1 MRASGGPASAGA
13 EPVITPATTSLVSM
27 DLGLRGRV
35 ALVVGGTGLIGRAV
49 VEQLRSE
56 GATVV
61 AAARHIDD
69 GITLDA
75 QDSASVTA
83 ALEQVVEEHG
93 RLDALVVAAAP
104 SAQTLDASRHA
115 DPDQVLTAIDA
126 KAMAFLRLANAALP
140 IMVRAGYGRIVGVSG
155 QNAFLTG
162 NVTGSVRNAALI
174 IAAKNLADGVAGS
187 GVTVNTVSPG
197 TCRRLPQF
205 RGRVGPWRRVEPR
218 ADSGPRRFPRVSS
231 FGRGLRGVHRDRSS
245 GAWCDTALITTR
257 ATAAMPGQ

>member
-1 MRASGGPASAGA
+1 
-13 EPVITPATTSLVSM
+13 M

-49 VEQLRSE
+49 VERLRGE

-61 AAARHIDD
+61 AAARHVED

-75 QDSASVTA
+75 QDPASVTA
-83 ALEQVVEEHG
+83 ALERIIEQHG

-104 SAQTLDASRHA
+104 SAQTLDPSRHA
-115 DPDQVLTAIDA
+115 DPDQVLLAVDA
-126 KAMAFLRLANAALP
+126 KAMSFLRLANAALP
-140 IMVRAGYGRIVGVSG
+140 IMTRAGYGRIVGVSG

-174 IAAKNLADGVAGS
+174 IAAKNLADSVAGS

-197 TCRRLPQF
+197 TVSTSPTSD
-205 RGRVGPWRRVEPR
+205 VEP
-218 ADSGPRRFPRVSS
+218 
-231 FGRGLRGVHRDRSS
+231 GRGGESSPEQIADLVAFLVSPRAGAISGESIAIGHRVRGV
-245 GAWCDTALITTR
+245 TLL
-257 ATAAMPGQ
+257 